1 MTIQKHQ
8 RAKKEK
14 ERYTSVH
21 YTIPHARYPCFQ
33 KGAGMQQRWFFLL
46 AVMLC
51 VATPAMAQPA
61 RDLQAD
67 RMTDKL
73 WWIIDMTK
81 EYQPQFQA
89 HVTLEAP
96 DGERLALTLQGESAR
111 TLVHDDVIALERKPG
126 AQADSPEHALGA
138 DVIPH
143 LAKWG
148 KPRWWSERAKHEG
161 QEISKTWKLY
171 RLQKRG
177 RETAA

>member
-1 MTIQKHQ
+1 MLL
-8 RAKKEK
+8 
-14 ERYTSVH
+14 
-21 YTIPHARYPCFQ
+21 
-33 KGAGMQQRWFFLL
+33 RWFFLL
-46 AVMLC
+46 ALLLC
-51 VATPAMAQPA
+51 VTTLPMAQSDYD
-61 RDLQAD
+61 READ
-67 RMTDKL
+67 RLADKL
-73 WWIIDMTK
+73 WRVIDITK

-111 TLVHDDVIALERKPG
+111 TLVHDDVIELERKPG
-126 AQADSPEHALGA
+126 VPSNSPEQAMGA

-171 RLQKRG
+171 RLQKSG
-177 RETAA
+177 RETAL